1 MYLGSTYTVAG
12 KCDPFRWIC
21 HRLVSGVYFAVQ
33 VKLTDEVARLTS
45 VAVKYRRREPNQDSV
60 RRRAFGYS
68 DWEKSGLGGLLVV
81 IRVLQV
87 LSGRIIAYFL
97 LGT

>member
-45 VAVKYRRREPNQDSV
+45 VAVKYCRREPIKTPSV
-60 RRRAFGYS
+60 GELSVTPTGRRAG
-68 DWEKSGLGGLLVV
+68 
-81 IRVLQV
+81 
-87 LSGRIIAYFL
+87 
-97 LGT
+97 

>member
-1 MYLGSTYTVAG
+1 M
-12 KCDPFRWIC
+12 
-21 HRLVSGVYFAVQ
+21 SGVYSAVQ
-33 VKLTDEVARLTS
+33 TKLTDEVTRFTS

-60 RRRAFGYS
+60 RRWAFGYS
-68 DWEKSGLGGLLVV
+68 DWEKSGLDGLLVV

-97 LGT
+97 FGT